1 MHLHCHLPFQYTF
14 SQYLHP
20 LQSTTFR
27 LLLPTF
33 LLHLKAINRTP
44 LYSIVENFVDNY
56 IFFVENLWI
65 SGQNRKIIYL
75 VFLYNI
81 THLSQSISQDDLP
94 FGQFI
99 FPIYFYT
106 KGEMKLLFEHFIS
119 YRAETSKFN
128 YSKLKIKNQFFKCS
142 FAITV
147 NYFTSYNNS

>member
-1 MHLHCHLPFQYTF
+1 MHLHCHLPSQYTF

-44 LYSIVENFVDNY
+44 FFLIVENFVDNY

-75 VFLYNI
+75 VFSLQYEGLSVNMLLVKM
-81 THLSQSISQDDLP
+81 TCPRAVHLSYKSQFTRTRWNCSSSISSLIELKYQ
-94 FGQFI
+94 
-99 FPIYFYT
+99 
-106 KGEMKLLFEHFIS
+106 
-119 YRAETSKFN
+119 N
-128 YSKLKIKNQFFKCS
+128 SKLKIKNQFFKCS
-142 FAITV
+142 FATTV
-147 NYFTSYNNS
+147 NYFTSYSNS